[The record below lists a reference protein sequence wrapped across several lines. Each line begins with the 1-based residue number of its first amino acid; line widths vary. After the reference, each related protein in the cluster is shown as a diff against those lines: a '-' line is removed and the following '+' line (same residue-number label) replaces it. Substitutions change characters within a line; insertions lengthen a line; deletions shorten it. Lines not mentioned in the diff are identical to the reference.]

1 MEGYIKS
8 KKTSWVHI
16 FKMSIRPGG
25 EVPLQELY
33 DMYGKKHN
41 IEEKDFVTWLKNVK
55 LKGKLDQWQIVE
67 QDSDYVAEVVSKTS
81 VEEDTKYET
90 NTKGDV
96 VARKMTIEDVIN
108 LPVRKARELIPTVMD
123 EKLLRYSLQAAKP
136 KPGKESLCRIIEKRL
151 GELRLTM

>member
-41 IEEKDFVTWLKNVK
+41 IEE
-55 LKGKLDQWQIVE
+55 
-67 QDSDYVAEVVSKTS
+67 
-81 VEEDTKYET
+81 
-90 NTKGDV
+90 
-96 VARKMTIEDVIN
+96 
-108 LPVRKARELIPTVMD
+108 
-123 EKLLRYSLQAAKP
+123 
-136 KPGKESLCRIIEKRL
+136 
-151 GELRLTM
+151 

>member
-67 QDSDYVAEVVSKTS
+67 QDSDYVSEVVSPKS
-81 VEEDTKYET
+81 EDVKYET

-96 VARKMTIEDVIN
+96 VARKMTIEDVIA
-108 LPVRKARELIPTVMD
+108 LPVRKARDIIPTIMD
-123 EKLLRYSLQAAKP
+123 EKLLKYSLQAAKP
-136 KPGKESLCRIIEKRL
+136 KPGKESLCRILEKRI